1 MRILIAPDSFKGTLT
16 AAQAVEAIAAAIR
29 PIRPDAQLDLCP
41 MADGGEGTLD
51 VILHAAHGRRRRVPV
66 HGPLFEPVD
75 ADVALIDQAAT
86 AVIELASAAG
96 LALVPP
102 NRRNPLHTTTYGV
115 GQLVAAA
122 LDAEV
127 DRIVLAL
134 GGSATI
140 DGGCGLAQALGCRML
155 TATGRELD
163 TPLTPHKMSDLRL
176 LDVDAFA
183 ERLESRPVTIAVD
196 VLNPLLGPNG
206 AAAVFGPQK
215 GADAAAIQTIE
226 RALTRWADLLEGE
239 SGRDLRNQPGTGA
252 AGGAA
257 LPLLALAES
266 VIVPGADLVM
276 QHVKLPERIAAA
288 DLVITGE
295 GKLDR
300 QSLMGKVVGAVARLA
315 RSLDVPCIAVV
326 GTLGEGHEQAA
337 AALDGVIASPA
348 HQESQPS
355 AMMDPAERLARL
367 VRENIGRFL

>member
-16 AAQAVEAIAAAIR
+16 AAQAAEAIASAIR
-29 PIRPDAQLDLCP
+29 ATRPDAQLDLCP

-66 HGPLFEPVD
+66 HGPLFEPVE
-75 ADVALIDQAAT
+75 ADVALIDHAAT

-96 LALVPP
+96 LTLVPL

-115 GQLVAAA
+115 GQLIAAA
-122 LDAEV
+122 LDAQV
-127 DRIVLAL
+127 DRIILAL

-163 TPLTPHKMSDLRL
+163 TPLTPQKMSDLRL
-176 LDVDAFA
+176 LDVDALA
-183 ERLESRPVTIAVD
+183 ERLESTPVTIAVD

-215 GADAAAIQTIE
+215 GADAAAVQTIE
-226 RALTRWADLLEGE
+226 SALTRWADLLEGE
-239 SGRDLRNQPGTGA
+239 TGRDLRTQPGAGA

-257 LPLLALAES
+257 LPLLAFAES

-315 RSLDVPCIAVV
+315 HSLDVPCIAVV
-326 GTLGEGHEQAA
+326 GTLGEGHEQTAQV
-337 AALDGVIASPA
+337 LNGVIPLTKPNESPEA
-348 HQESQPS
+348 
-355 AMMDPAERLARL
+355 AMQNPRERFNAIGEAIARY
-367 VRENIGRFL
+367 F

>member
-16 AAQAVEAIAAAIR
+16 AAQAAEAIASAIR
-29 PIRPDAQLDLCP
+29 ANRPEAQLDLCP

-51 VILHAAHGRRRRVPV
+51 VILAATAGQRREAECR
-66 HGPLFEPVD
+66 GPCFEPR
-75 ADVALIDQAAT
+75 VAPVGLIDHAAT

-96 LALVPP
+96 LTLVPP
-102 NRRNPLHTTTYGV
+102 NRRNPLNTTTYGV
-115 GQLVAAA
+115 GQLIAAA

-127 DRIVLAL
+127 DRIILTL

-140 DGGCGLAQALGCRML
+140 DGGCGIAQALGCRML
-155 TATGRELD
+155 TATGRELE
-163 TPLTPHKMSDLRL
+163 TPLAPEKLRDLRL

-183 ERLESRPVTIAVD
+183 EKLESTPFTIAVD

-215 GADAAAIQTIE
+215 GADAAAIETIE
-226 RALTRWADLLEGE
+226 RGLTRWADLLEGE
-239 SGRDLRNQPGTGA
+239 TGRDLRTQPGAGA

-257 LPLLALAES
+257 LPILAFAES

-315 RSLDVPCIAVV
+315 QSLDVPCIAVV
-326 GTLGEGHEQAA
+326 GALGEGHEQSAHV
-337 AALDGVIASPA
+337 LNGVIPLTKPNEPPEAAMQNPRERFSA
-348 HQESQPS
+348 ISQ
-355 AMMDPAERLARL
+355 AIARY
-367 VRENIGRFL
+367 F